1 MPDYLYEK
9 TLQTS
14 VDTASANLIGQLEGQ
29 VMAQLPADETPVRL
43 AVTESEAGQWTCEI
57 GLLVGP
63 ERPESVFRFTPRA
76 REHETAFN
84 VVMLVPTGIGAE
96 IGGHAG
102 DATPA
107 ATLLASV
114 CDTLITHPNVL
125 NASDIIQIPPNAL
138 YVEGS
143 VITRLLMGTVGLERI
158 RGNRLL
164 VVMQAH
170 QDELFTNAA
179 INSVNAARASYGLQ
193 VTEIVEIDPGFR
205 MVSEYTSTGAAAGK
219 VEGLGYLWDILD
231 RRAGEFDAVAITSVV
246 EVPPHYHR
254 EYYERRGQMV
264 NPWGG
269 VEAILTHAIS
279 SKYMVPAAHSPMFE
293 SREIAELDVGVVDP
307 RMAAEVVS
315 ITFLQSVLRGLQ
327 HSPRIPALTAAPVS
341 GPLLTVDD
349 IGALVVPSGCL
360 GLPTLA
366 ALAQRIPV
374 IEVEGNTTLLRNDL
388 ARLAWSPDRFF
399 RVRNYL
405 EAAGLLAALRLG
417 LAREAVERPLSE
429 VPLRRIASSLNDRSG
444 SAVAQR
450 SHAGGDPRVRSP
462 RVDPT

>member
-9 TLQTS
+9 TIQIS
-14 VDTASANLIGQLEGQ
+14 IDSASADLIGQLEGQ
-29 VMAQLPADETPVRL
+29 VMAQLEADETPVRL
-43 AVTESEAGQWTCEI
+43 AVTESAGERWTCEI

-63 ERPESVFRFTPRA
+63 ERPESVFHFTPRA
-76 REHETAFN
+76 HENETTFN

-125 NASDIIQIPPNAL
+125 NAADIIQIPSNAL

-143 VITRLLMGTVGLERI
+143 VIARLMMGTTGLART

-179 INSVNAARASYGLQ
+179 INSVNAARASYGLRVAQ
-193 VTEIVEIDPGFR
+193 MVSIDQGFR
-205 MVSEYTSTGAAAGK
+205 MVSEYTPAGSAAGHID
-219 VEGLGYLWDILD
+219 GLGYLWDILD
-231 RRAGEFDAVAITSVV
+231 RHAGEFDAVAIASVIDI
-246 EVPPHYHR
+246 PAHLHR
-254 EYYERRGQMV
+254 DYYAEAGRIL

-279 SKYMVPAAHSPMFE
+279 SKYGVPAAHSPMLE
-293 SREIAELDVGVVDP
+293 SRAIAEMDLGVVDP

-315 ITFLQSVLRGLQ
+315 VTFMQSVLRGLQ
-327 HSPRIPALTAAPVS
+327 HSP
-341 GPLLTVDD
+341 
-349 IGALVVPSGCL
+349 ALVLSGLDSDSISINNISCL
-360 GLPTLA
+360 VIPEGCIGIPTIA
-366 ALAQRIPV
+366 ALQQGVPV
-374 IEVEGNTTLLRNDL
+374 IAVKENRNLMRNDL
-388 ARLAWSPDRFF
+388 QRLPWHSGQFYQVD
-399 RVRNYL
+399 NYL
-405 EAAGLLAALRLG
+405 EATGLLSALRAGLDPRSV
-417 LAREAVERPLSE
+417 RRPLKADSPE
-429 VPLRRIASSLNDRSG
+429 P
-444 SAVAQR
+444 
-450 SHAGGDPRVRSP
+450 VRFKHERTKS
-462 RVDPT
+462 